1 MSNTPRELHEGR
13 HEVRPRLP
21 RRRQTDKLLT
31 IDRALLT
38 GIFLAGAWY
47 ATTDVRNGNALERIA
62 AVEKRQEQLIERR
75 GEEAIQHA
83 AEVATIKQRLAEI
96 DRRTENIE
104 KGLTALADSTAR
116 LANAVRDP
124 R

>member
-1 MSNTPRELHEGR
+1 MPNTPRELHD
-13 HEVRPRLP
+13 HHAPRPRWAG
-21 RRRQTDKLLT
+21 RRYRDKLLT

-47 ATTDVRNGNALERIA
+47 ATTDMRNGNALERVA
-62 AVEKRQEQLIERR
+62 AVEKKQEQIVERR
-75 GEEAIQHA
+75 GEEAVQHA
-83 AEVATIKQRLAEI
+83 AEIATIKQRLNEI

-104 KGLTALADSTAR
+104 KGLGALAESTAR
-116 LANAVRDP
+116 LANAVRE